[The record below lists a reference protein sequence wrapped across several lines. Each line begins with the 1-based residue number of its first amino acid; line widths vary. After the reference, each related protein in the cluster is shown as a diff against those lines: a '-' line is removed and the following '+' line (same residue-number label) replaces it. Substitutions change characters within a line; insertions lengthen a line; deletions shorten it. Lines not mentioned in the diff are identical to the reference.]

1 MSAPVIVVD
10 DVTKSYGG
18 TKAVDGLS
26 FEVSGGKVTGFLG
39 PNGAGKTTTIQVTL
53 GLARPD
59 SGQATLWGEPYRR
72 LERPATRVGTLI
84 EGAGFHPSRTAR
96 DHIGQLAVA
105 GGIAS
110 DRIDTVLRTVELAD
124 AADKRVGG
132 FSLGMRQRL
141 GLASALLGDPELL
154 LLDEP
159 ANGLDPAGMRWLR
172 EFLRG
177 FVAKGRTVFVSSH
190 VLSELALVADEVVV
204 INRGRFVAHRP
215 VAELTTG
222 TSALVRSADPERLR
236 LALSGNGVTVQLLDE
251 DVLEVVG
258 MPTERIGEIALL
270 EQVALFEL
278 TPRAHSLEDVF
289 LELTS
294 SKGEN
299 DDTAA

>member
-1 MSAPVIVVD
+1 MNAPVIVVD
-10 DVTKSYGG
+10 EVTKTYGP
-18 TKAVDGLS
+18 TTAVDGLS
-26 FEVSGGKVTGFLG
+26 FQVSGGKVTGFLG
-39 PNGAGKTTTIQVTL
+39 PNGAGKTTTIQVIL

-72 LERPATRVGTLI
+72 LERPATKVGTLI
-84 EGAGFHPSRTAR
+84 DGAGFHPSRTAR
-96 DHIGQLAVA
+96 AHLRQLAAAA
-105 GGIAS
+105 GIPSG
-110 DRIDTVLRTVELAD
+110 RIDPVLATVELTD

-141 GLASALLGDPELL
+141 GLAAALLGDPELL

-177 FVAKGRTVFVSSH
+177 FAAEGRTVFVSSH

-222 TSALVRSADPERLR
+222 TSALVRSSDPERLR
-236 LALSGNGVTVQLLDE
+236 LALSGNGVTVQPVDE
-251 DVLEVVG
+251 DTLEVVG
-258 MPTERIGEIALL
+258 MPTERIGEIALR
-270 EQVALFEL
+270 EKVALHEL
-278 TPRAHSLEDVF
+278 TPRANSLEDVF
-289 LELTS
+289 LELTAT
-294 SKGEN
+294 KGEGR
-299 DDTAA
+299 